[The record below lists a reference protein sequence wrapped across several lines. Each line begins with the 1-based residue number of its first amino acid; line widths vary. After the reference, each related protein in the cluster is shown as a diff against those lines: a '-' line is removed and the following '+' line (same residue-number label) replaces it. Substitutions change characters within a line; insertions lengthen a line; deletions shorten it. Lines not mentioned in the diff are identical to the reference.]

1 MSIVAFFMVIGPVAI
16 LAGIALMVAAIR
28 GGVGA
33 NPKTT
38 AMLIAGMMAAAFGMF
53 ITAFAIGSSGPATTS
68 QGA

>member
-1 MSIVAFFMVIGPVAI
+1 MSVVAFFMVIGPVAI

-38 AMLIAGMMAAAFGMF
+38 AMLIAGMMAAAFGLML
-53 ITAFAIGSSGPATTS
+53 TAFAIAGRAPLT
-68 QGA
+68 QGAN